1 MREMTT
7 MTDPITVGTILVEEG
22 AYLPN
27 SLLHFQRRS
36 SSTGWPTVKGTR
48 AEFEKEIQDAG
59 WTLFFMAGEIKT
71 TVFGFDGEKSLRVAL
86 TRLIT
91 NVKSQHCNSI
101 EITGLVRKSFLRVPY
116 VSVTAHA
123 RHLQQG
129 TRFSGNGAPVQAP
142 ISQAQFEWRLPHHED
157 STLIR
162 PHRGEADR

>member
-1 MREMTT
+1 MTT
-7 MTDPITVGTILVEEG
+7 MTDPITVGSILVEQG

-27 SLLHFQRRS
+27 SLLHLHRKS
-36 SSTGWPTVKGTR
+36 SSTGWPAVQGTR
-48 AEFEKEIQDAG
+48 AAFEQAIQDAG
-59 WTLFFMAGEIKT
+59 WTLFFMAGEIKIT
-71 TVFGFDGEKSLRVAL
+71 AFGFDREKSLRAAL

-91 NVKSQHCNSI
+91 NVKSQHCNAI
-101 EITGLVRKSFLRVPY
+101 EITGIVHKSFLRVPY
-116 VSVTAHA
+116 VSVSAHA

-129 TRFSGNGAPVQAP
+129 TRFSGNGTPVPAL